1 MSNPENKELYSKE
14 LGSQEGNRAH
24 IIAYSM
30 SPKFT
35 VFVEGSEY
43 YGNETVLD
51 ELIASLQEAKAAMK
65 NG

>member
-1 MSNPENKELYSKE
+1 MGRPENKELYNKE
-14 LGSQEGNRAH
+14 LGSQEGNRAQ
-24 IIAYSM
+24 IIVYSM

-51 ELIASLQEAKAAMK
+51 ELISSLQEAREALK